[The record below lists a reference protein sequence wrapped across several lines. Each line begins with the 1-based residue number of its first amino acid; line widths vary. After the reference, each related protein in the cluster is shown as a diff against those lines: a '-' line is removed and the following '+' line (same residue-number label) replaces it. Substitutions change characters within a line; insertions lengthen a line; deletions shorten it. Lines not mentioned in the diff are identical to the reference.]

1 MKKLPNT
8 KVTAEYTKFIGGL
21 DQEAAAM
28 TFPPGSIFVSTNYVS
43 TVDGGYRRID
53 GYERY
58 SGQPSPSDATYTSFG
73 VTFSATVS
81 VGDTCTGSIS
91 GSTGVV
97 TYVDTTSMQLTKLSA
112 DFQLEA
118 FTVGGIS
125 KGTIT
130 VLALGAST
138 VLADATALAAA
149 ADTYRSDIDKPVASV
164 AAIRGLGILKG
175 ILYCFTDNVGA
186 TAGEIYKATAAGWT
200 SVALLDVISFTT
212 GVGTIS
218 EGDTITQLVSGATAL
233 VNRVVLESGAWEADA
248 AGRLIIT
255 PIAGTFD
262 ATHDLQVGVVTQ
274 ATASSLVTAIT
285 ILPGGRYEFEEY
297 NFGGDVDTTRLYGC
311 DGVNS
316 GFEFDGTIYV
326 PIATGLAD
334 DTPLHVATH
343 KLQLFFSFR
352 SSSFNSSVGTP
363 YEWSA
368 VTGASEIAIG
378 DTITGFKDLAGES
391 LGIFGRNHTK
401 QLNGNNI
408 DDFVLDNVSN
418 SIGALHYSIQQMEN
432 TFAFDDR
439 GIVRTVASDAYGN
452 FQQAVL
458 SRKVQT
464 LINNMR
470 KVFIASTIYRASDQ
484 YRAYGTDGSGLC
496 MTRVGDHYD
505 FTFFN
510 YPDFVS
516 CITFGEDPTGA
527 PVVFFG
533 TSTGMVMQADKGSSF
548 DGTAIEAFITFPF
561 NNSESPTTLKTY
573 RKATLEMSSENY
585 TEIKV
590 STELSY
596 GSANLPSNDLLDQI
610 VIGPGGVWDIDFW
623 ESFFYDQDTI
633 ASPSFRVNGTGI
645 NMSLTI
651 YSKSDI
657 DLGHKFDGLIVHY
670 TPRRLQR

>member
-1 MKKLPNT
+1 MKLPNT
-8 KVTAEYTKFIGGL
+8 KVNAEYTKFIGGL
-21 DQEAAAM
+21 DQVAAAM
-28 TFPPGSIFVSTNYVS
+28 TFPPGSIFVSSNYVS

-58 SGQPSPSDATYTSFG
+58 DGQLSPSAATYVNFV
-73 VTFSATVS
+73 VTFVAAVS
-81 VGDTCTGSIS
+81 VGDTCTGAVS

-97 TYVDTTSMQLTKLSA
+97 IFVDATSMQLTKISA

-118 FTVGGIS
+118 FTVGGVT

-130 VLALGAST
+130 VLTLGVST
-138 VLADATALAAA
+138 MVADATALAAA
-149 ADTYRSDIDKPVASV
+149 ADAYRSDIAKPVAAV

-175 ILYCFTDNVGA
+175 ILYCFTDNAGA
-186 TAGEIYKATAAGWT
+186 TAGEIYKATLSGW
-200 SVALLDVISFTT
+200 SAVALLTEISFTT

-218 EGDTITQLVSGATAL
+218 EGDTITQLTSGATAL
-233 VNRVVLESGAWEADA
+233 VKRVVLESGAWEADA
-248 AGRLIIT
+248 SGRLIIST
-255 PIAGTFD
+255 ITGTFD
-262 ATHDLQVGVVTQ
+262 ATNALQVAAATQ
-274 ATASSLVTAIT
+274 ATASSLATAIT
-285 ILPGGRYEFEEY
+285 ILPGGRYEIEEY
-297 NFGGDVDTTRLYGC
+297 NFGGDVDTTRLYGA
-311 DGVNS
+311 DGVNR

-326 PIATGLAD
+326 PIATGLVD

-343 KLQLFFSFR
+343 KLQLFFSYR
-352 SSSFNSSVGTP
+352 SSSFNSAPGYP
-363 YEWSA
+363 YQWSA

-378 DTITGFKDLAGES
+378 DTVTGFKDLAGES
-391 LGIFGRNHTK
+391 LGIFGRKRTK

-408 DDFVLDNVSN
+408 DDFILDNVSDT
-418 SIGALHYSIQQMEN
+418 IGALHYSIQQMEN

-470 KVFIASTIYRASDQ
+470 KVFVASTIYRSSDQ
-484 YRAYGTDGSGLC
+484 YRAYGTDGSGIC

-505 FTFFN
+505 FTFFS

-516 CITFGEDPTGA
+516 CITSGEDTTGA
-527 PVVFFG
+527 PVTFFG

-548 DGTAIEAFITFPF
+548 DGTTIEAFITFPF

-585 TEIKV
+585 TELKV

-596 GSANLPSNDLLDQI
+596 GSNTLPANILLDQT
-610 VIGPGGVWDIDFW
+610 VIGPGGIWDIDFW
-623 ESFFYDQDTI
+623 ESFFYDQTI
-633 ASPSFRVNGTGI
+633 IANPSFRVNGTGL
-645 NMSLTI
+645 NVSLTV
-651 YSKSDI
+651 YTNSNT
-657 DLGHKFDGLIVHY
+657 DLGHKLDGIIMHY